1 MTDSLFS
8 YKGVSPQIGA
18 DVLIAPGARVIGA
31 VIIGDGAS
39 IWYNTVVRGD
49 ENSIIIGEFT
59 NIQDCSVL
67 HGDVHNKCSIGKYV
81 SVGHHAI
88 VHGCVVQDC
97 CLIGMGAIILN
108 GAEVGE
114 GSIIGA
120 GAVVTAGTKISP
132 YSVAVGS
139 PARVI
144 KKLDPSSKEDRIK
157 HAMRYNESA
166 LENMKSLKSAVALR
180 TP

>member
-1 MTDSLFS
+1 MKDSLFP

-18 DVLIAPGARVIGA
+18 DVLLAPGAKVIGA
-31 VIIGDGAS
+31 VTVEKGAS

-59 NIQDCSVL
+59 NIQDCGVV
-67 HGDVHNKCSIGKYV
+67 HCEDHNKCSIGKYV
-81 SVGHHAI
+81 TVGHHAI
-88 VHGCVVQDC
+88 VHGCIVQDW

-120 GAVVTAGTKISP
+120 GAVVTAGTKIPP

-144 KKLDPSSKEDRIK
+144 KNLDPSSKEDRIE
-157 HAMRYNESA
+157 HAMRYRESA
-166 LENMKSLKSAVALR
+166 LENMKSLKS
-180 TP
+180 TNHID